1 MGISTLLEGANSFQK
16 EVFKKKKETFVE
28 LVKNGQNPKALFIG
42 CSDSRIVPNLITQ
55 SNPGDLFVYRNVGN
69 FVPPFDPE
77 AKFHGTAAAIE
88 YAVSHLKVSDVIICG
103 HSHCG
108 AIKGVYQREELD
120 ENSMA
125 HLKKWLELG
134 ERAKIIVENM
144 DKRQH
149 FSFEEKLTHTEQ
161 ISVVFSMQNILT
173 YPRVAKKVKDGVLS
187 IRGWYYK
194 IETGEILYY
203 DDDENEFLPILLK
216 DEK

>member
-1 MGISTLLEGANSFQK
+1 MGISTLLNGATSFQK
-16 EVFKKKKETFVE
+16 EVFKRKKETFID
-28 LVKNGQNPKALFIG
+28 LVKNGQHPKALFVG

-55 SNPGDLFVYRNVGN
+55 SKPGDLFVYRNVGN
-69 FVPPFDPE
+69 FVPPFNPK
-77 AKFHGTAAAIE
+77 ALFHGTAAAIE

-108 AIKGVYQREELD
+108 AIKGVYKRDKLD

-134 ERAKIIVENM
+134 ERAKSIVENM
-144 DKRQH
+144 DKKQH
-149 FSFEEKLTHTEQ
+149 FSFEEKLEHTEQ

-173 YPRVAKKVKDGVLS
+173 YPRVAKKVQDGILS

-203 DDDENEFLPILLK
+203 DDDENEFLPISG
-216 DEK
+216 EE